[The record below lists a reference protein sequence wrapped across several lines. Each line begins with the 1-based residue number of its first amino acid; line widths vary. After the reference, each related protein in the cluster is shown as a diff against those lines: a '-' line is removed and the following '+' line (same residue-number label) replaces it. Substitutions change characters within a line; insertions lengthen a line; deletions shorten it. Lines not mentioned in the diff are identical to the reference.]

1 MASSETYNST
11 GVEYYQISNFKFSN
25 GITKD
30 IKLAYKSL
38 NPTSEKKALVC
49 TCFAGIINT
58 TLNFSTGA
66 LKDYHVIIIAML
78 GNGESS
84 SPSNDPSFPA
94 DYSLRY
100 QDCVNAQY
108 ILLTKHFEIKSLD
121 VVVGFSM
128 GGQQA
133 YYWAVIHGSSP
144 TPFVKNAVV
153 ICGSAK
159 TSGHNYAFLEGPIAA
174 LTTSFDYDGG
184 KYKANGVKPRQ
195 GLRAFGR
202 AYAAWLTSPEW
213 FRQELWRKVGAASLK
228 DWLYPPEGKAGH
240 EAWDP
245 EDLVTLARM
254 WQAGNIGDV
263 GGNGD
268 YREALKG
275 IETRVLVMPSQTDQ
289 YFPPEDGENEVKF
302 LKNGVFDPIP
312 TVWGHIGGAS
322 ANQEDVTWKDERI
335 RKFLTDGK

>member
-1 MASSETYNST
+1 MTSSENYDST
-11 GVEYYQISNFKFSN
+11 GVEYYSIPDFKFSN
-25 GITKD
+25 GTTKD
-30 IKLAYKSL
+30 IKVAYRSL
-38 NPTSEKKALVC
+38 NPTSQKKALVC
-49 TCFAGIINT
+49 TCFMGTING

-66 LKDYHVIIIAML
+66 LKDYHVITIAML

-84 SPSNDPSFPA
+84 SPSNDPAFPS

-108 ILLTKHFEIKSLD
+108 TLLTQHFGIKSLD

-133 YYWAVIHGSSP
+133 YYLSVMHGSSP

-153 ICGSAK
+153 ICSSAK

-174 LTTSFDYDGG
+174 LAMSHDYDGG
-184 KYKANGVKPRQ
+184 RYKAKGVKPSQ

-202 AYAAWLTSPEW
+202 AYAAWLTSAEW
-213 FRQELWRKVGAASLK
+213 FRQELWRGSGAKSLEE
-228 DWLYPPEGKAGH
+228 WLYPPEGKAPH
-240 EAWDP
+240 EAWDA
-245 EDLVTLARM
+245 EDLLTLARM
-254 WQAGNIGDV
+254 WQAGNIGNV

-289 YFPPEDGENEVKF
+289 YFPPEDGENEVKY
-302 LKNGVFDPIP
+302 LKNGIFAPIP
-312 TVWGHIGGAS
+312 TIWGHKGGAS
-322 ANQEDVTWKDERI
+322 ENEEDVKWKDERI
-335 RKFLTDGK
+335 TKFLT

>member
-1 MASSETYNST
+1 MTSSDNYDSIGIEVYP
-11 GVEYYQISNFKFSN
+11 IPNFQFAAGTK
-25 GITKD
+25 KD
-30 IKLAYKSL
+30 IKLAYRSL

-49 TCFAGIINT
+49 TCFAGLINT
-58 TLNFSTGA
+58 TLNFSTGVF
-66 LKDYHVIIIAML
+66 KDYHVIIIAML

-84 SPSNDPSFPA
+84 SPSNDPAFPS

-108 ILLTKHFEIKSLD
+108 TLLTQHLGIKSLD

-133 YYWAVIHGSSP
+133 YYWSVIHGSSP
-144 TPFVKNAVV
+144 TPFVKNAVA
-153 ICGSAK
+153 ICTSAK

-174 LTTSFDYDGG
+174 LTTSYDYDGG
-184 KYKANGVKPRQ
+184 KYKAKGIKPKQ

-202 AYAAWLTSPEW
+202 AYAAWLPSAEW
-213 FRQELWRKVGAASLK
+213 FRQELWREFGAESLK
-228 DWLYPPEGKAGH
+228 DWLYPAEGKSPH

-245 EDLVTLARM
+245 EDFLTLARM

-289 YFPPEDGENEVKF
+289 YFPPEDGENEVKY
-302 LKNGVFDPIP
+302 LKNGIFAPIP
-312 TVWGHIGGAS
+312 SIWGHMAGAN
-322 ANQEDVTWKDERI
+322 ANEEDVRWKDERI
-335 RKFLTDGK
+335 KKFLEEGR